1 MRGHS
6 IILTFNYSKL
16 PKVNWSPEKII
27 ALAPDTITGERG
39 KEMAVARKWV
49 TIETNEKILW
59 GSCKASRGDVL
70 YQTVIDPNQTS
81 FSCNCPSQKVP
92 CKHIIGLFLLYQ
104 QDVHAFW
111 PNEEIPNWVAK
122 WLSGQ
127 QLLPSAAPSKILTEE
142 MLHKRA
148 RAKDKRRSERL
159 TLMAQ
164 GVADLEVWL
173 SDIIRQGMATTEKQS
188 YSFWQDISARMV
200 DTKLGG
206 LGPRIRSLQLL
217 PTTYTNW
224 PERMLE
230 ELADLYLIVSGFK
243 QLENLPV
250 SLQDQLLRIAGVN
263 AKKSDVL
270 IQEGILDEWGVI
282 GEFEGINIDNA
293 GFRRTWLRGKTT
305 RKIGL
310 ILEYNYQNQGYQT
323 HWKVGHIYEGE
334 LVYYPAT
341 YPLRALI
348 KEPQSTGAR
357 ISNLKGYSTAELFRT
372 DYAEALALHP
382 WLPEFPCCIE
392 QVIPVKE
399 QEELIL
405 VDQEKKIIPVHV
417 KEANVWKVL
426 AVSGGHPITV
436 FGEWTGDVF
445 VLLSMVGD
453 GRFVVV

>member
-1 MRGHS
+1 M
-6 IILTFNYSKL
+6 
-16 PKVNWSPEKII
+16 NWSPEKIL
-27 ALAPDTITGERG
+27 ALAPDAITGERG
-39 KEMAVARKWV
+39 KEMALARKWV
-49 TIETNEKILW
+49 TMETNEKVFW
-59 GSCKASRGDVL
+59 GSCKASRGDFH
-70 YQTVIDPNQTS
+70 YQTVIDPTQNS
-81 FSCNCPSQKVP
+81 FACNCPSQKNP

-104 QDVHAFW
+104 QDVHSFW
-111 PNEEIPNWVAK
+111 PNEELPDWVAK
-122 WLSGQ
+122 WFSGQ
-127 QLLPSAAPSKILTEE
+127 QLKSTAGPVKILAEE
-142 MLHKRA
+142 TIQKRA
-148 RAKDKRRSERL
+148 DDKDKRRAERL
-159 TLMAQ
+159 ALMGQ
-164 GVADLEVWL
+164 GVSDLEVWL

-188 YSFWQDISARMV
+188 YGFWQDISARMV

-217 PTTYTNW
+217 PTTYADW

-230 ELADLYLIVSGFK
+230 ELADLYLIASGFK

-250 SLQDQLLRIAGVN
+250 ALQEQLLRIAGIN

-270 IQEGILDEWGVI
+270 AQEGILDEWGVI
-282 GEFEGINIDNA
+282 GEFEGVNIDNA

-310 ILEYNYQNQGYQT
+310 IQEYNYQNQGYQT

-348 KEPQSTGAR
+348 KEPQVTDTR
-357 ISNLKGYSTAELFRT
+357 IASLKGYPTAELFRA

-382 WLPEFPCCIE
+382 WLSEFPCCLE
-392 QVIPVKE
+392 NVIPVKE
-399 QEELIL
+399 QGGLIL

-417 KEANVWKVL
+417 KDANIWKVL

-445 VLLSMVGD
+445 VLLSMVAE
-453 GRFVVV
+453 GRFVII

>member
-1 MRGHS
+1 M
-6 IILTFNYSKL
+6 
-16 PKVNWSPEKII
+16 NWSSEKIL

-39 KEMAVARKWV
+39 KEMATARKW
-49 TIETNEKILW
+49 TTLETNEKIFW
-59 GSCKASRGDVL
+59 GTCKASRGDL
-70 YQTVIDPNQTS
+70 HYQTVVDPNQSS
-81 FSCNCPSQKVP
+81 FTCSCPSHKFP
-92 CKHIIGLFLLYQ
+92 CKHIVGLFLLYQ
-104 QDVHAFW
+104 KDVHSFW
-111 PNEEIPNWVAK
+111 PNEALPDWVAK
-122 WLSGQ
+122 DLSGE
-127 QLLPSAAPSKILTEE
+127 PIKSSSSSTSKILTEE
-142 MLHKRA
+142 IIKKRA
-148 RAKDKRRSERL
+148 LDKDKRRSERMA
-159 TLMAQ
+159 LMSQ

-188 YSFWQDISARMV
+188 YAFWQDISARMV

-206 LGPRIRSLQLL
+206 LGPKIRSLQLL
-217 PTTYTNW
+217 PTTYADW

-230 ELADLYLIVSGFK
+230 ELASLYLIVSGFK
-243 QLENLPV
+243 HLEDLPMA
-250 SLQDQLLRIAGVN
+250 LQDQLLRIAGIK

-270 IQEGILDEWGVI
+270 EQEGVLDEWGVI

-334 LVYYPAT
+334 LVYYPAA

-357 ISNLKGYSTAELFRT
+357 ISNLKGYSTAELFRA

-392 QVIPVKE
+392 KVIPVKE
-399 QEELIL
+399 QDGLIL

-445 VLLSMVGD
+445 VLLSLVGD